1 MSAYGVHARSTFKT
15 LAPSQSRNEGADM
28 DRLKGKRA
36 LITGGT
42 TGIGLATA
50 RHFLAEGA
58 RVMVTGRRADTLAA
72 AREALG
78 PQAPVVN
85 SDAGRVGDQQV
96 LADLVQKTFGQL
108 DVVFINAG
116 VGEFR
121 PLDQWDEPGFDRLL
135 DTNLKGP
142 FFLLRALLPVLAQPA
157 SIVLNASVNAHIG
170 VAHGSVY
177 SITKAGLLAM
187 ARTLSAEL
195 APRGI
200 RVNTVSPG
208 PVTTPIYD
216 KLGLPP
222 DELQSMTDGIRQRLP
237 MQRFGEPDEIARAV
251 VYLASDESS
260 FMLGSEMV
268 VDGGMCMR

>member
-1 MSAYGVHARSTFKT
+1 
-15 LAPSQSRNEGADM
+15 
-28 DRLKGKRA
+28 
-36 LITGGT
+36 
-42 TGIGLATA
+42 
-50 RHFLAEGA
+50 
-58 RVMVTGRRADTLAA
+58 
-72 AREALG
+72 
-78 PQAPVVN
+78 
-85 SDAGRVGDQQV
+85 
-96 LADLVQKTFGQL
+96 
-108 DVVFINAG
+108 
-116 VGEFR
+116 
-121 PLDQWDEPGFDRLL
+121 
-135 DTNLKGP
+135 
-142 FFLLRALLPVLAQPA
+142 
-157 SIVLNASVNAHIG
+157 